1 MSAEATEVPAAEA
14 ARPVTAA
21 AAAAEASSAPADA
34 VSAATPSSP
43 SKGRRDGFPKGG
55 GKSPEFTMR
64 HKPKMIIGG
73 AVPSW
78 QASIPGPKYNCE
90 ADVFK
95 KKAPVYSM
103 RTKPE
108 MVVGGGVP
116 SWTKSIPGPKY
127 TFDTDCYKERQP
139 VYSMQGRGD
148 AETKAQMAKS
158 APQISPDDLKKGLNA
173 SRPTPPE
180 WSLKSRPSM
189 IVGGEV
195 PSWTRSIPGP
205 KYTFETEVYKDKKP
219 VYSIGK
225 KLPTESDMM
234 KVRSPGPTRY
244 GGSASDAKIQSEVDS
259 TRSKS
264 FSCSFGIG
272 SRWEGRTA
280 AMARSGALT
289 RFNRPA

>member
-1 MSAEATEVPAAEA
+1 
-14 ARPVTAA
+14 
-21 AAAAEASSAPADA
+21 
-34 VSAATPSSP
+34 
-43 SKGRRDGFPKGG
+43 
-55 GKSPEFTMR
+55 
-64 HKPKMIIGG
+64 MIIGG

-95 KKAPVYSM
+95 NKAPVYSM

-127 TFDTDCYKERQP
+127 TYDTDCVKERQP
-139 VYSMQGRGD
+139 VYSMRGRGD
-148 AETKAQMAKS
+148 ETKSQLAKS

-173 SRPTPPE
+173 SRKKPPE
-180 WSLKSRPSM
+180 WSLKSRPKM
-189 IVGGEV
+189 IIGGAV
-195 PSWTRSIPGP
+195 PSWTKSIPGP
-205 KYTFETEVYKDKKP
+205 KYNYDTDTYKDRKP

-234 KVRSPGPTRY
+234 KARSPGPTAY
-244 GGSASDAKIQSEVDS
+244 KGSASDAKIQSEVDS
-259 TRSKS
+259 TRQKS
-264 FSCSFGIG
+264 FGCSFGIG
-272 SRWEGRTA
+272 ARWEGPTA

-289 RFNRPA
+289 RYNRPA